1 MDAGLMG
8 QGFLTEPQG
17 FPPGT
22 DAFAKRL
29 GGGGEWFGHSAA
41 NDIRPDYLCT
51 EQLRPMSLR
60 PDIVRPYVCAPRPDL
75 AGLVDVC

>member
-1 MDAGLMG
+1 MDAGLVG

-17 FPPGT
+17 FPAGT

-41 NDIRPDYLCT
+41 NDIRPDCLCP
-51 EQLRPMSLR
+51 ERLYPMLLH
-60 PDIVRPYVCAPRPDL
+60 PDMVRPNVCARRLTPIARRH
-75 AGLVDVC
+75 